1 MEGRGIVNEQHT
13 RADVVHGDELCIR
26 DPGGD
31 DRVVIA
37 PTDDEHAP
45 PRDPDA
51 LDAVFAPVLD
61 ALLAT
66 ADLRAPRSTVLD
78 IGCGC
83 GAPTFAAADA
93 LSPHGTV
100 DGIDITDQV
109 LDIARAR
116 QEQSHRRDVTF
127 IKGDAQTYHFERGR
141 YDTAISRFG
150 TMFFPDPVAAF
161 ANIRKGLR
169 PGGRLY
175 FATWQPL
182 DANAWLVI
190 PGAALLHWI
199 ELPDFSGSG
208 PGMFAQSDAAVI
220 TNMLHDAGY
229 TDVNVAPAKLAL
241 RFGADP
247 AEATERLSD
256 IGTGRAVLNAI
267 PENTR
272 AEAVSAVETALADH
286 ADATGVHLGAAILI
300 TTAIA

>member
-1 MEGRGIVNEQHT
+1 MEGRGIVNEQRT

-37 PTDDEHAP
+37 PTADDHAP
-45 PRDPDA
+45 PHDPDA

-66 ADLRAPRSTVLD
+66 ADLRPARSPVLD

-93 LSPHGTV
+93 VSPHGTV

-109 LDIARAR
+109 LDIARSR
-116 QEQSHRRDVTF
+116 QKQSHRRGVTF
-127 IKGDAQTYHFERGR
+127 IKGDAQTYRFKPER
-141 YDTAISRFG
+141 YETAISRFG
-150 TMFFPDPVAAF
+150 TMFFQDQVAALT
-161 ANIRKGLR
+161 NIRTALR
-169 PGGRLY
+169 PGGRLC

-208 PGMFAQSDAAVI
+208 PGMFAQSDPAVI
-220 TNMLHDAGY
+220 TNVLHDAGY
-229 TDVNVAPAKLAL
+229 NDVAVAPMKLAL

-247 AEATERLSD
+247 IEATARLSD
-256 IGTGRAVLNAI
+256 IGTGRRVLSAI
-267 PENTR
+267 PENAR
-272 AEAVSAVETALADH
+272 PAAVSAVETALADH
-286 ADATGVHLGAAILI
+286 ADTTGVHLGAAILI
-300 TTAIA
+300 TTATA